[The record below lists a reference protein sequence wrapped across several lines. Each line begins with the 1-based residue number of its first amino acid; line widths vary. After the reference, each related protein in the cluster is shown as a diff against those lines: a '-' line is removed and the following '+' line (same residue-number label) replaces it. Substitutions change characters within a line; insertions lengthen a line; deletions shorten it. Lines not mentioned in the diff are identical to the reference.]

1 MKDLNKI
8 YSILKDGTTYPPV
21 STEYINNIEKS
32 LILFFLMSLKFFIQ
46 RYLMV
51 LILIDR
57 DYII

>member
-46 RYLMV
+46 RYPMV
-51 LILIDR
+51 L
-57 DYII
+57 DY